1 MLQGT
6 SKCFK
11 PVVSPAETPGDMGTS
26 FFLFFFFFLCHRKLQ
41 VADSWVGVLGLA
53 GVGKFCFPLSKRAE
67 KQAWALPGTAGT
79 LLSGRNTEFPPG
91 FA

>member
-11 PVVSPAETPGDMGTS
+11 HVVSPAETLGDTGTL
-26 FFLFFFFFLCHRKLQ
+26 FFLRLRKLQ
-41 VADSWVGVLGLA
+41 VANSWVRALGLA
-53 GVGKFCFPLSKRAE
+53 GTEKYCFPLCKRAE

-91 FA
+91 F